1 MYLARLWPL
10 LLRLAIGLYFI
21 YPHINQLLGNTAK
34 IQEGFFG
41 CIGSYIP
48 LEIAYSLWH
57 GFFVVLGLLVI
68 GLMRSIFPLIVSLTV
83 LGLSLYIDFAK
94 GGYSVTTML
103 LFILVMVNISL
114 ILYTANPRFR
124 Q

>member
-10 LLRLAIGLYFI
+10 LLRLAIGLYFV
-21 YPHINQLLGNTAK
+21 YPHINQLLGNVS
-34 IQEGFFG
+34 QVHDGFFSCVG
-41 CIGSYIP
+41 TYIP
-48 LEIAYSLWH
+48 FEVAYSLWH
-57 GFFVVLGLLVI
+57 GFFVILGLLVI
-68 GLMRSIFPLIVSLTV
+68 GLMRSILPLVGSLIV

-103 LFILVMVNISL
+103 LFILMMVNISL

>member
-10 LLRLAIGLYFI
+10 LLRLSIGLYFV
-21 YPHINQLLGNTAK
+21 YPHINQLLGNATV
-34 IQEGFFG
+34 IHDGFFG
-41 CIGSYIP
+41 CVGTYIP
-48 LEIAYSLWH
+48 FNVAYSLWH

-68 GLMRSIFPLIVSLTV
+68 GLMRSILPLVGSLIV

-103 LFILVMVNISL
+103 LFILMMVNISL

>member
-10 LLRLAIGLYFI
+10 LLRLAIGLYFV
-21 YPHINQLLGNTAK
+21 YPHINQLLGNVNK
-34 IQEGFFG
+34 VQEGFFG
-41 CIGSYIP
+41 CVGSYIP
-48 LEIAYSLWH
+48 FEVVYSLWH
-57 GFFVVLGLLVI
+57 GFFVILGLLVI
-68 GLMRSIFPLIVSLTV
+68 GLMRSILPLIGSLIV

-94 GGYSVTTML
+94 AGYSVTTML
-103 LFILVMVNISL
+103 LFILMMVNISL

>member
-10 LLRLAIGLYFI
+10 LLRLSIGLYFV
-21 YPHINQLLGNTAK
+21 YPHINQLLGNVGK
-34 IQEGFFG
+34 VQEGFFG
-41 CIGSYIP
+41 CIGTYIP
-48 LEIAYSLWH
+48 FEVAYSLWH

-68 GLMRSIFPLIVSLTV
+68 GLMRSILPLVGSLVV

-94 GGYSVTTML
+94 AGYSVTTML
-103 LFILVMVNISL
+103 LFILMMVNISL

>member
-10 LLRLAIGLYFI
+10 LLRLAIGLYFV
-21 YPHINQLLGNTAK
+21 YPHINQLLGNVA
-34 IQEGFFG
+34 QVHEGFFA
-41 CIGSYIP
+41 CVGSYIP
-48 LEIAYSLWH
+48 FEVAYSLWH

-68 GLMRSIFPLIVSLTV
+68 GLMRSVLPLVGSLIV

-103 LFILVMVNISL
+103 LFILMMVNISL

>member
-10 LLRLAIGLYFI
+10 LLRLAIGLYFV
-21 YPHINQLLGNTAK
+21 YPHINQLLGNVNA
-34 IQEGFFG
+34 IHEGFFG
-41 CIGSYIP
+41 CVGNYIP
-48 LEIAYSLWH
+48 FEVAYSLWH

-68 GLMRSIFPLIVSLTV
+68 GLMRSILPLVASLAV
-83 LGLSLYIDFAK
+83 LGLSLYIDFVK

-103 LFILVMVNISL
+103 LFILMMVNISL